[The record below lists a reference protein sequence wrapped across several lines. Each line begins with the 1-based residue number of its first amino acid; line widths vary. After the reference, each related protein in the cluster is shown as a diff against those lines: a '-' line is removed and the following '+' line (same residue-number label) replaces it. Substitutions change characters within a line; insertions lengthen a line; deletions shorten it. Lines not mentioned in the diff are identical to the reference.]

1 MPKVS
6 VLIPVY
12 KVEAYIERC
21 ARSLFEQ
28 TLEDMEFIFIDD
40 ASPDGS
46 MRILEKIIS
55 YYPKRRSQIRICR
68 HHTNLGL
75 TAARNTGLKQ
85 ATGDFITWCD
95 SDDYIDVEMY
105 KKLYEKAIEDN
116 ADVVYCDF
124 FMAYSSY
131 NKYCKTLDENYNK
144 VAFMKQYIRQSWTVL
159 WNMIVSR
166 KLVLSY
172 DLCFP
177 NNITYCEDF
186 HLTVRLFYYANKVV
200 KVSNAYYYYNRINA
214 SSVMHHLDDK
224 ASNDERKVYLDII
237 NFFSTNNVLKNFQR
251 EMSWRILKN
260 KQDLVLSSQSFYEF
274 MTIYPESHKYILS
287 CPIAFCNKKI
297 KLFMWM
303 LTHGLQF
310 PLLIIL
316 NFRKAL
322 GR

>member
-1 MPKVS
+1 MQ
-6 VLIPVY
+6 L
-12 KVEAYIERC
+12 C
-21 ARSLFEQ
+21 Q
-28 TLEDMEFIFIDD
+28 
-40 ASPDGS
+40 
-46 MRILEKIIS
+46 IIS
-55 YYPKRRSQIRICR
+55 YYPKRISQIHICR
-68 HHTNLGL
+68 HQTNLGL

-85 ATGDFITWCD
+85 ATGDFIAWCD
-95 SDDYIDVEMY
+95 SDDYIDAEMY
-105 KKLYEKAIEDN
+105 KRLYEKAIEDN

-124 FMAYSSY
+124 FMVYSSY
-131 NKYCKTLDENYNK
+131 NKYCKTLNEDSDK
-144 VAFMKQYIRQSWTVL
+144 VAFMRQYIRQSWTVL

-186 HLTVRLFYYANKVV
+186 HLAVRLLYYANKVV
-200 KVSNAYYYYNRINA
+200 KISNAFYYYNRVNV
-214 SSVMHHLDDK
+214 SSVMHNLDNK

-237 NFFSTNNVLKNFQR
+237 SFFSTNQELENYQR

-260 KQDLVLSSQSFYEF
+260 KQDLVLSSQSHHEF

-287 CPIAFCNKKI
+287 CPISFCNIKI

-303 LTHGLQF
+303 LTHGLRQ
-310 PLLIIL
+310 PLLMIL
-316 NFRKAL
+316 SLRKVL